1 MIKIYNTM
9 TRRLEEFKSLKENE
23 VSMYV
28 CGPTVYNC
36 IHIGNARPAIVF
48 DTVRRYFEYRGY
60 KVNYVSNFTDVDDK
74 IIKRANEEGV
84 SCEEIAHKY
93 INAYFEDTKKVNLKE
108 EGMQRPKA
116 TDYIEEMKDLV
127 KSLVDKGY
135 AYESQGDVYFQVD
148 KDKDNYGCLS
158 HQDVG
163 NLRSGARVEVSN
175 IKKSPLDFALWK
187 KAKEGEPSWDSPWG
201 KGRPGWHIECS
212 AMSGKLL
219 GKTFDIHGGGQDL
232 IFPHHENEIAQST
245 CGVGGDY
252 AKYWM
257 HNGYIN
263 VDGEKM
269 SKSLGNFFLLREV
282 LEHYEG
288 RVVRFFVLG
297 AQYRKTIDFSDT
309 ELQQSK
315 TGLERIDNAILRI
328 KEKVKDGAKEN
339 GENLEELKVDVE
351 TSREKFIK
359 AMDEDFNTAQGI
371 GVIFE
376 LVKKINK
383 YCDIEELSENGIK
396 YLEMAESFI
405 TYIMEEV
412 LGVLLKKDTE
422 NLGNLTSELVEFLL
436 EIRRKAR
443 AEKNWALSD
452 EIRDRILKMGIKI
465 KDGKDKTTWTL

>member
-9 TRRLEEFKSLKENE
+9 TRKLEEFKSLKENE

-127 KSLVDKGY
+127 KSLVAKGY

-339 GENLEELKVDVE
+339 GENLEELKLDVE

>member
-288 RVVRFFVLG
+288 RVIRFFVLG

>member
-28 CGPTVYNC
+28 CGPTVYNY

-116 TDYIEEMKDLV
+116 TDYIGEMKDLV

-163 NLRSGARVEVSN
+163 NLRSGARVEVSD

-187 KAKEGEPSWDSPWG
+187 KAKDGEPSWDSPWG

-219 GKTFDIHGGGQDL
+219 GESFDIHGGGQDL

-245 CGVGGDY
+245 CGIGGDY

-288 RVVRFFVLG
+288 RVIRFFVLG

-328 KEKVKDGAKEN
+328 KEKIKDGAKEN
-339 GENLEELKVDVE
+339 GENLEELKADLEV
-351 TSREKFIK
+351 SKEKFIK

-376 LVKKINK
+376 LIKKINK
-383 YCDIEELSENGIK
+383 YCDMEELSEKGIK
-396 YLEMAESFI
+396 HLEMAESFI